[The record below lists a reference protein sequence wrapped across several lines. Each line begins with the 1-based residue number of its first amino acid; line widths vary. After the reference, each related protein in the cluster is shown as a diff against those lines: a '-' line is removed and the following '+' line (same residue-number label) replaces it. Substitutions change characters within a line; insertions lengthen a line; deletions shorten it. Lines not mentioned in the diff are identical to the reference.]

1 MKFRLALFVFCFA
14 LVLQAQMEMNVDQL
28 AQFLRS
34 ELAMKQST
42 DKQIAAYLKKVHLN
56 EKLTDKTIEDLE
68 AQGAGPKT
76 VDALH
81 ALRDESAKLK
91 PPSHDATYSPET
103 APDNSLKGGPATVTL
118 GAKPATIPPPNSVRQ
133 QEILDAIK
141 QYALTY
147 TENLPNFICL
157 QVTRH
162 YIDPNAG
169 DNYRIIGTV
178 NAQLGYNQGQ
188 EHYRVISVN
197 GKLQDANVSMND
209 VGAKIGGAS
218 STGEFG
224 SLMRGIF
231 SPSSEAQF
239 DWSKWGTLRGKR
251 VAVFHYFIDSGHSDK
266 YIVYNNDQQIITAYE
281 GLIYAD
287 ENTGAVA
294 RIVFQAVN
302 IPKSFPVSEA
312 YERLDY
318 DDVEINGQPYICPLK
333 ALLTMTAGRDKTKN
347 DIEFRMYRKFGTN
360 SEIKYGDIVN
370 SEPIPDSKTQ
380 EQPASASAPTQPKKT
395 GGSDP
400 FSLPTPP
407 PPPPK

>member
-1 MKFRLALFVFCFA
+1 
-14 LVLQAQMEMNVDQL
+14 MEMNVDQL

-34 ELAMKQST
+34 ELALKQST

-103 APDNSLKGGPATVTL
+103 APDNSLKSGPATVTL
-118 GAKPATIPPPNSVRQ
+118 GAKPAAIPPPNSVRQ

-162 YIDPNAG
+162 YIDPNGG
-169 DNYRIIGTV
+169 DSYRIIGTV

-188 EHYRVISVN
+188 EHYRVISVD

-209 VGAKIGGAS
+209 VGSKIGGAS

-266 YIVYNNDQQIITAYE
+266 YIIYNNDQQIITAYE
-281 GLIYAD
+281 GLD
-287 ENTGAVA
+287 L
-294 RIVFQAVN
+294 R
-302 IPKSFPVSEA
+302 
-312 YERLDY
+312 
-318 DDVEINGQPYICPLK
+318 
-333 ALLTMTAGRDKTKN
+333 GRK
-347 DIEFRMYRKFGTN
+347 YR
-360 SEIKYGDIVN
+360 SRC
-370 SEPIPDSKTQ
+370 
-380 EQPASASAPTQPKKT
+380 
-395 GGSDP
+395 
-400 FSLPTPP
+400 
-407 PPPPK
+407 